1 MSYAIYMFNMKRMKK
16 EERKDKILNFIIQKP
31 RTWADI
37 REYSV
42 ISTGSMS
49 NYLKEWINKRMIR
62 KTIINNEVYYEALV
76 IPKIIKEKMR
86 ADIKKAIANLKDLKE
101 RGLFSKGFNDKE
113 ILDYLNSVKEDFGW
127 KEGDYKYNSLT
138 LEFLLGFI
146 AKISDATLLNPN
158 IKIKA
163 NLKVEENPDRLIKEF
178 EDILKKKS

>member
-1 MSYAIYMFNMKRMKK
+1 MKRMKK
-16 EERKDKILNFIIQKP
+16 ADRKDKILNFIIQKP

-37 REYSV
+37 KKYSV

-49 NYLKEWINKRMIR
+49 NYLKEWINNRMIR
-62 KTIINNEVYYEALV
+62 KTIINNEVYYEAFM
-76 IPKIIKEKMR
+76 IPRIAIEKMK
-86 ADIKKAIANLKDLKE
+86 ADIKKAIADLKE
-101 RGLFSKGFNDKE
+101 LKELGLFSKGFNDKE

-146 AKISDATLLNPN
+146 AKISDATLFNSN

-163 NLKVEENPDRLIKEF
+163 NLKVEEDPDKLIKEF
-178 EDILKKKS
+178 ESILKRKH